1 MKNSEEKM
9 HADIRDLRVKSSIKN
24 TGDIITWVLFLQP
37 LHSNV
42 LFRKLAIAISPHRLH
57 T

>member
-1 MKNSEEKM
+1 M
-9 HADIRDLRVKSSIKN
+9 HADIRDLRVKSSTKN